1 MDSSNINIRFGKL
14 IATKRKELGISQE
27 ELCFRC
33 GVHRTYVGAIERG
46 EKSPT
51 LTTIE
56 KLSEG
61 LNISIANLWEALK
74 TD

>member
-27 ELCFRC
+27 ELGFRC

-61 LNISIANLWEALK
+61 LNISTANLWEALK

>member
-27 ELCFRC
+27 ELGFRC
-33 GVHRTYVGAIERG
+33 GVYRTYVGAIERG

>member
-1 MDSSNINIRFGKL
+1 MDRSNINIRFGKL

-27 ELCFRC
+27 ELGFRC

>member
-14 IATKRKELGISQE
+14 RATKRKELGISQE
-27 ELCFRC
+27 ELGFRC